1 MRKIVIFTAL
11 ACIFSV
17 GIFSTASAQN
27 HESATIRSHSPLPL
41 SPVENKKNL
50 QNPSNLTYSSLA
62 KLTAV
67 NLNGDNPASINIT
80 VVELPDQTLR
90 VHIGEE
96 VLTMIKN
103 ETYKADSTDP
113 RSRNHYQYYVK
124 RDGDEYY
131 FNY

>member
-41 SPVENKKNL
+41 SPSEKKATL
-50 QNPSNLTYSSLA
+50 DNPSNQVA
-62 KLTAV
+62 KQTVLTAISLNSD
-67 NLNGDNPASINIT
+67 NLASIKIK

-96 VLTMIKN
+96 VLTIIKN
-103 ETYKADSTDP
+103 ETYNANSTDP

>member
-41 SPVENKKNL
+41 SPAEKKATL
-50 QNPSNLTYSSLA
+50 DNPSNQTIA
-62 KLTAV
+62 KHTVLTAI
-67 NLNGDNPASINIT
+67 NFKGENPASIKIK
-80 VVELPDQTLR
+80 VVELPDQTIR

-96 VLTMIKN
+96 VFPIIKN
-103 ETYKADSTDP
+103 ESYNADSTDP
-113 RSRNHYQYYVK
+113 RSRDHYQYYVK